1 MSADAARR
9 LHEEPDGTGR
19 PASLVCTLAGPDGQ
33 AIGRLTIDLDPTSGY
48 GAERADDVPGRGAA
62 LVPPEGAASSELRLR
77 LPASWTERGRPE
89 LAIHAVLVRDGAV
102 VDERDFGVPAARM
115 DAAAMPRAPLAEMV
129 AGYERALIEDALR
142 GTRGNRAR
150 AARLLQTTERILGY
164 RIQQYGID
172 CREFRKK
179 P

>member
-1 MSADAARR
+1 MRVSADAARR
-9 LHEEPDGTGR
+9 LREEPSAAGR
-19 PASLVCTLAGPDGQ
+19 PGSLVCTLAGPDGQ
-33 AIGRLTIDLDPTSGY
+33 PIGTLTIDLDPAAGFA
-48 GAERADDVPGRGAA
+48 AEEGPGRGAA
-62 LVPPEGAASSELRLR
+62 LVVGQGASTSELRLQ

-102 VDERDFGVPAARM
+102 VDERDFGVPAPRL
-115 DAAAMPRAPLAEMV
+115 DSAALPRAPLAEMV

-142 GTRGNRAR
+142 STRGNRAR

-172 CREFRKK
+172 CGEFRNR
-179 P
+179 

>member
-9 LHEEPDGTGR
+9 LRHEPGGGAR
-19 PASLVCTLAGPDGQ
+19 SLVCTLAGPDGQ
-33 AIGRLTIDLDPTSGY
+33 PIGRLTIDLDPALGY
-48 GAERADDVPGRGAA
+48 VPGQVDEGPGRGAA
-62 LVPPEGAASSELRLR
+62 LLPADGAGSSELRLQ

-89 LAIHAVLVRDGAV
+89 LAIHAVLLRDGAV
-102 VDERDFGVPAARM
+102 VDERDFGVPAPRS
-115 DAAAMPRAPLAEMV
+115 DAPAIPRAPLSEMV

-142 GTRGNRAR
+142 STRGNRAR

-172 CREFRKK
+172 CAGFRRR
-179 P
+179 